1 MKPRR
6 TPLTSILSLKNSEA
20 FPYRPERTALVIMP
34 WWWGGTLTDNC
45 FGQEYSSACASMIVN
60 RAMEY
65 IILPIFVP
73 LVRVA
78 EGFGGGINQYIVKIL
93 REHVTKRDLSS
104 ELKGEME
111 AYVRECID
119 EGFGRLLSSG
129 HFKEVVRA
137 RI

>member
-34 WWWGGTLTDNC
+34 RWWGGTLTDNC

-65 IILPIFVP
+65 IILPIFVLFFYP
-73 LVRVA
+73 
-78 EGFGGGINQYIVKIL
+78 
-93 REHVTKRDLSS
+93 
-104 ELKGEME
+104 
-111 AYVRECID
+111 
-119 EGFGRLLSSG
+119 
-129 HFKEVVRA
+129 
-137 RI
+137 

>member
-1 MKPRR
+1 
-6 TPLTSILSLKNSEA
+6 
-20 FPYRPERTALVIMP
+20 
-34 WWWGGTLTDNC
+34 
-45 FGQEYSSACASMIVN
+45 MIVN

>member
-1 MKPRR
+1 MAKRPN
-6 TPLTSILSLKNSEA
+6 PSIPDDL
-20 FPYRPERTALVIMP
+20 YERVDEM
-34 WWWGGTLTDNC
+34 
-45 FGQEYSSACASMIVN
+45 
-60 RAMEY
+60 
-65 IILPIFVP
+65 
-73 LVRVA
+73 RVA

-137 RI
+137 LVDEIIKEEGDSGSE